1 MIIYRTRRLATR
13 PVLASAALAVAVLSA
28 AVGCG
33 SGSQSPSATGT
44 GPEQPDITIAAI
56 KSVTA
61 TGLYIAQQRGYFAAE
76 GLHVT
81 VESTVSSEAA
91 IPDLVAGRLQV
102 VFGNYV
108 SDILA
113 QASGVAKLRF
123 LAAGNVSGPRE
134 QEVVVL
140 PGSPIT
146 SPAQLRGKVI
156 GVNAFNN
163 IGTLMIGSVLAQYGV
178 PASAVHF
185 VQIPFPDMGAALAAH
200 RIDAGYMSDP
210 FLASARQKY
219 HVRTVFDCD
228 QGAVA
233 NIPISGYAVTSAW
246 AVRNPRTAAAFVRAL
261 EKGQALAGTDRAA
274 VNSVLAAYIGIPE
287 KTAAQAAIGTFPVGQ
302 TVQSAPLQRLAD
314 LMLRAGL
321 LKNPVNV
328 ATMTSGG

>member
-1 MIIYRTRRLATR
+1 MIIYRIRRVAAR
-13 PVLASAALAVAVLSA
+13 PVLASAALAAAVLAA

-33 SGSQSPSATGT
+33 SGSPSPSAKGT

-56 KSVTA
+56 QSVTA
-61 TGLYIAQQRGYFAAE
+61 TGLYIAQQRGYFTAE

-81 VESTVSSEAA
+81 IDSTVGSGAA
-91 IPDLVAGRLQV
+91 IPDLVTGRVQM

-123 LAAGNVSGPRE
+123 VAAGNVSGPRE

-146 SPAQLRGKVI
+146 SPAGLRGKVI

-163 IGTLMIGSVLAQYGV
+163 IGTLMIGSVLAQNGV

-185 VQIPFPDMGAALAAH
+185 VQIPFPDMAAALAAH

-210 FLASARQKY
+210 FLVSARQKY
-219 HVRTVFDCD
+219 NVRTLFDCD

-246 AVRNPRTAAAFVRAL
+246 AASNPRTAAAFVRAL
-261 EKGQALAGTDRAA
+261 EKGQALANTDRAA
-274 VNSVLAAYIGIPE
+274 VNSALTAYIGIPE
-287 KTAAQAAIGTFPVGQ
+287 KTAAQAAIGSFPVGR
-302 TVQSAPLQRLAD
+302 TVQPAPLQRLAN
-314 LMLRAGL
+314 LMQQAGL
-321 LKNPVNV
+321 LKRHVDV
-328 ATMTSGG
+328 TTMTSGG